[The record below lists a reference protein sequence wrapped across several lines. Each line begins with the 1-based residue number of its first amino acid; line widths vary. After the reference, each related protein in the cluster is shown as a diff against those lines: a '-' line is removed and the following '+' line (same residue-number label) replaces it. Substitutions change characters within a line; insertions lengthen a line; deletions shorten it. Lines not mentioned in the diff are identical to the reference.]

1 MASQTEKEVR
11 QMVEAVRCLLPDHNI
26 RDAIELLDY
35 REWGEALVLICT
47 QLYEFDVTITDAHYE
62 RIQSAAERM
71 ELKESEWEF
80 VRQLVRQR

>member
-1 MASQTEKEVR
+1 
-11 QMVEAVRCLLPDHNI
+11 MVEAVRCLLPDHNI

>member
-1 MASQTEKEVR
+1 
-11 QMVEAVRCLLPDHNI
+11 MVEAVRCLLPDHNI

-47 QLYEFDVTITDAHYE
+47 QLYEFEVAITDAHYE